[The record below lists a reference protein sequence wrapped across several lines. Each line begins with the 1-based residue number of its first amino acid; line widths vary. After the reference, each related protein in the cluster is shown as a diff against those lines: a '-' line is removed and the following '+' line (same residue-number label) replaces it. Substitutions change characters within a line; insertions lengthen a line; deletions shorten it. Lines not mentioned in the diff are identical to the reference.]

1 MYKLVCGA
9 ASLYATAISS
19 PVNKTFLAWKPRKQL
34 SKRLASNFSPPNDR
48 THHESSLMKFI
59 NSISLALALSSL
71 MGCATQTP
79 SVAAPTYVLV
89 HGAFQDARAWADVTP
104 LLQARGVKAIAV
116 NLPGRASDGSAPE
129 AATLDGHRDHVA
141 AIVAAQPGA
150 VVLVG
155 HSFGGITISAV
166 AQKMPEKIVSLVYVA
181 AYLPQAGAA
190 DQSMAKLAETDQWS
204 QFNKKRQNFILA
216 ADYKTAS
223 VLSEDQIM
231 LFCAECSAEAQ
242 KKTLA
247 IMQREPLKPAATP
260 VTLSAERFGK
270 VDKVYVHTTRDKAVS
285 YELQQQM
292 VARTPVR
299 KTLSLNTGHSPFVQA
314 PQALVD
320 ALLNLR

>member
-1 MYKLVCGA
+1 
-9 ASLYATAISS
+9 
-19 PVNKTFLAWKPRKQL
+19 
-34 SKRLASNFSPPNDR
+34 
-48 THHESSLMKFI
+48 
-59 NSISLALALSSL
+59 
-71 MGCATQTP
+71 
-79 SVAAPTYVLV
+79 
-89 HGAFQDARAWADVTP
+89 
-104 LLQARGVKAIAV
+104 
-116 NLPGRASDGSAPE
+116 
-129 AATLDGHRDHVA
+129 
-141 AIVAAQPGA
+141 
-150 VVLVG
+150 
-155 HSFGGITISAV
+155 
-166 AQKMPEKIVSLVYVA
+166 
-181 AYLPQAGAA
+181 
-190 DQSMAKLAETDQWS
+190 
-204 QFNKKRQNFILA
+204 
-216 ADYKTAS
+216 
-223 VLSEDQIM
+223 M